1 MENRKKRLPNR
12 VFFYFTVLII
22 YIFFYK
28 LYVTI
33 LNLPYD
39 FKTSKREKYSFPP
52 GSVNIPNILS
62 HIFQPL
68 QDSYI
73 FRTILIAE
81 RFTNDSTWALPIKFN
96 TTTTSIEERNITL
109 ESWSFPA
116 KVFFRDKFLIS
127 EPMVFSTLIE
137 PNNYLTEFN
146 FSFMTNTK
154 YFTHIT
160 VYHQFNQTNFDPV
173 IKFKENVKHISL
185 FSFLLILVQYT
196 FSRKSYTSLLCL
208 ILASVTFFASCPFVQ
223 NEEIAFLGYCAFNS
237 CFRCIIPL
245 ICITKLNYIHNSHW
259 SFTIPM
265 SFLALIYFV
274 SIYTSIYLPY
284 NPLYTL
290 EPILLPDPSY
300 YGTIIMTLFFS
311 INVIIVF
318 LFTICTNQGKLAF
331 QFLVSFFLYIFS
343 CIVSFTTTF
352 SIFWHSTFFSLNEY
366 QSLLFDY
373 CISLMTSLFIS
384 LVLLIPRNLSHHH
397 EKRNRFTSI
406 QT

>member
-1 MENRKKRLPNR
+1 MSTIEKNEVKSMENRKRRLPNR

-127 EPMVFSTLIE
+127 EPMFFSTLIE

-173 IKFKENVKHISL
+173 IKFKENVKHIMSSGKFEKLKVMLEEIISEGHRVLL
-185 FSFLLILVQYT
+185 FSQ
-196 FSRKSYTSLLCL
+196 
-208 ILASVTFFASCPFVQ
+208 FV
-223 NEEIAFLGYCAFNS
+223 NMLDIVKDWLEREGIDYGHMFN
-237 CFRCIIPL
+237 PKAEHL
-245 ICITKLNYIHNSHW
+245 
-259 SFTIPM
+259 
-265 SFLALIYFV
+265 
-274 SIYTSIYLPY
+274 
-284 NPLYTL
+284 
-290 EPILLPDPSY
+290 Y
-300 YGTIIMTLFFS
+300 YGMTAKHGWEWFDSVREEERFKEY
-311 INVIIVF
+311 IERA
-318 LFTICTNQGKLAF
+318 KL
-331 QFLVSFFLYIFS
+331 
-343 CIVSFTTTF
+343 
-352 SIFWHSTFFSLNEY
+352 
-366 QSLLFDY
+366 
-373 CISLMTSLFIS
+373 LMESEKVTS
-384 LVLLIPRNLSHHH
+384 
-397 EKRNRFTSI
+397 
-406 QT
+406 